1 MSIIPWCRMLCNVSS
16 CIIHYPAQANHRSN
30 SNKESTSTSLETSDR
45 KFNIVLYG
53 IDECASG
60 THRTDRLI
68 SDIDSVCQSVK
79 SIVPSFDSHH
89 VKDCTR
95 LGKYSSE
102 AKSHP
107 QPLLVKLNC
116 ASIAIEI
123 LKHRTKLPP
132 SSHIYIKPHLSP
144 DERITESILFEGT
157 QVSSG

>member
-1 MSIIPWCRMLCNVSS
+1 MMHI
-16 CIIHYPAQANHRSN
+16 
-30 SNKESTSTSLETSDR
+30 
-45 KFNIVLYG
+45 
-53 IDECASG
+53 
-60 THRTDRLI
+60 
-68 SDIDSVCQSVK
+68 K

-107 QPLLVKLNC
+107 RPLLVKLNC

-123 LKHRTKLPP
+123 LKHCTKLPP

-144 DERITESILFEGT
+144 DEAR
-157 QVSSG
+157 SSQEY